1 MIKFFLA
8 LLFTFLFFSCASSP
22 KENAETVLPSE
33 PETAAE
39 EIQPQ
44 EQEIE
49 KTQEQSSEI
58 PNEEIQPEK
67 NSSDENPPEE
77 KVQEEIKLEP
87 IEDIQG
93 YYESDPEPIFLEK
106 QEVIEPIEE
115 TEEIPLVPLEEKIQ
129 EENSE
134 PEKEESAPQEI
145 SSSENAAEEIQAEQ
159 TEIPAEEKNEV
170 SENENS
176 KTEIPNAE
184 NPEEIISQPEIQIS
198 ETNVE
203 ENSAESNSQEEKTE
217 PEKIPVIPSRS
228 VSMKNSQYLDIVYP
242 GKGWIY
248 LGEEDGKNLMR
259 YFGRKIGDKNTSFS
273 LRSREEGK
281 TILHFYKNDQLTGA
295 FIDDYLEVEIKG
307 KNFSAERI
315 LAPDYSSIVPPAQKN
330 VNQEKIS
337 SPEISSQKNEL
348 SETSPKIPEEKKVD
362 KKDSENENP
371 ATQNSAEISSSNEVV
386 PSQEISS
393 TSIEKNNSSDS
404 SADELLKAAQEN
416 FNSKKYKDSLACLES
431 FFEKADS
438 RIDEGLFLQAQI
450 FESNSSE
457 RNIKNALDNYETIVR
472 RYPQSS
478 VWKKASERVTY
489 LKKFYF
495 NIR

>member
-22 KENAETVLPSE
+22 KENAKAVLPSQTE
-33 PETAAE
+33 NTAE

-44 EQEIE
+44 KQEIE
-49 KTQEQSSEI
+49 KTQESASEVS
-58 PNEEIQPEK
+58 NEEIQPEK
-67 NSSDENPPEE
+67 NSTDENPPEE
-77 KVQEEIKLEP
+77 KNQEEIKLEP

-93 YYESDPEPIFLEK
+93 YYESDPEPVFLEK
-106 QEVIEPIEE
+106 QEGIEPIEE
-115 TEEIPLVPLEEKIQ
+115 TEEIPLVPPEEKIQ

-145 SSSENAAEEIQAEQ
+145 SSSENAAEEIQSEQ
-159 TEIPAEEKNEV
+159 TEIPAEEKTEV

-184 NPEEIISQPEIQIS
+184 NSEEIISQPEIQIS
-198 ETNVE
+198 ETNIE

-472 RYPQSS
+472 RYPQSP

>member
-22 KENAETVLPSE
+22 KENAKAVLPSQTE
-33 PETAAE
+33 KVAE

-44 EQEIE
+44 EHETE
-49 KTQEQSSEI
+49 ETQESASEV

-67 NSSDENPPEE
+67 NLPDENPPEE
-77 KVQEEIKLEP
+77 NQEEIKLEP
-87 IEDIQG
+87 IEEDIQG
-93 YYESDPEPIFLEK
+93 YYESDPEPVFLEK

-115 TEEIPLVPLEEKIQ
+115 TEEIPLVPPEEKIQ
-129 EENSE
+129 EEKIE
-134 PEKEESAPQEI
+134 PEKKENSSQEI
-145 SSSENAAEEIQAEQ
+145 SGNKNAEEEIQTEQ
-159 TEIPAEEKNEV
+159 TESPAEEKPEV
-170 SENENS
+170 LENENA
-176 KTEIPNAE
+176 KTEIQNTE
-184 NPEEIISQPEIQIS
+184 NSGEIISQPEIQV
-198 ETNVE
+198 EEENTE
-203 ENSAESNSQEEKTE
+203 ENSADSNSQEEETE
-217 PEKIPVIPSRS
+217 PEKPPVIPSRS
-228 VSMKNSQYLDIVYP
+228 VSIKNSQYLDIVYP
-242 GKGWIY
+242 GKDWIY

-307 KNFSAERI
+307 KNYSAERI

-330 VNQEKIS
+330 EKQEKIS
-337 SPEISSQKNEL
+337 SPEISNQKNED
-348 SETSPKIPEEKKVD
+348 SESSPKIPEEKQVD
-362 KKDSENENP
+362 EKKFENENP
-371 ATQNSAEISSSNEVV
+371 STQTFSELSSGSEVAS
-386 PSQEISS
+386 SQEIS
-393 TSIEKNNSSDS
+393 SIEKNNSSDS
-404 SADELLKAAQEN
+404 SSDELLKAAQEN

-457 RNIKNALDNYETIVR
+457 RNIKSALDNYETIVR